1 MSNGNINR
9 RKSNVVKVGN
19 VSIGGEN
26 PIVVQ
31 SMTDTNTSDIK
42 KTSSQILE
50 LAKAG
55 SEIVRLT
62 VNDAD
67 AIQAIPFI
75 KDNLLKS
82 GLKQVFVKIFLIY
95 IIWHVSI
102 LH

>member
-82 GLKQVFVKIFLIY
+82 GLNIP
-95 IIWHVSI
+95 S
-102 LH
+102 